1 MTGFRVDTKL
11 FRELGELLVAKESTA
26 LVELIKNAYD
36 ADATLVT
43 VSGHHLDR
51 PEEGRIV
58 VSDDGIGMT
67 SDEFEKGFLTIAGR
81 TKNIGKRRSKLYGRR
96 YTGEKGVG
104 RLAAHKLGTAL
115 SIQSCQLATPKPTPR
130 RRRDEPQ
137 LSVLSARIDW
147 DTIEALET
155 LDQIHD
161 SGAVQLNT
169 HIVTPTDHPNRT
181 PGTILTIAPL
191 RSRWST
197 RMRNSFLREAITIVP
212 HPVSHQPL
220 PEGLTKHPLLFDDI
234 PLRDST
240 STDPPFEIVFGGDLS
255 TQESLLPTIASAAS
269 WVAEIDYDRS
279 TGILRLAVAPTLRML
294 KDNPN
299 AEGFHFERRLG
310 KRKGPN
316 FKSRILQRSGT
327 RWDRHARG
335 IRIFMEGFRVE
346 PYGGPTDDWLSL
358 ESDYSS
364 RAARHQPNL
373 SRLGDF
379 DLPEGLRNEELQM
392 QSNAAYLGAV
402 FLYRSSSPDLQMLVN
417 REGFLSSTAFDFMSH
432 WTRVSIDL
440 IVRLGARY
448 RTEGKKQRSP
458 DLPRQRD
465 FAARADVNET
475 PSTLRVRESASKMKA
490 GFADLEE
497 AVRKHDYSAAVRTA
511 RNIQPSLQ
519 EVYDLADQFGSEAVQ
534 WRVLASLGTEL
545 AAFVHEINALG
556 TQATNLARDLEAAAD
571 LGTVKQARAAI
582 RRARRRTIELADR
595 IRRNASYLVDSTSF
609 EGRRRRSRLPLRDR
623 LEKVSEFFQ
632 ARIEKKGIRLDN
644 RIEEETR
651 TPPMF
656 PSELSGIL
664 MNLLSNAVKFTDA
677 DGRIVVRSRA
687 TSRKLTVT
695 MENTGTEV
703 DLDNAT
709 ALFNAFQST
718 TEQPDATLGQ
728 GMGMGLTITRA
739 FVREYGGDIA
749 FVKPRAG
756 FATAIQFSIPAR

>member
-43 VSGHHLDR
+43 VSGYHLDR
-51 PEEGRIV
+51 PQKGRIV

-67 SDEFEKGFLTIAGR
+67 ADEFERGFLTIAGR

-104 RLAAHKLGTAL
+104 RLAAHKLGTTL
-115 SIQSCQLATPKPTPR
+115 SIQSCQLISPQPTLR
-130 RRRDEPQ
+130 RKGDNPQ
-137 LSVLSARIDW
+137 LSFLTAQIDW

-161 SGAVQLNT
+161 SGAVQLST
-169 HIVTPTDHPNRT
+169 HIVSPADHPN
-181 PGTILTIAPL
+181 PSSGTTLTIAPL

-197 RMRNSFLREAITIVP
+197 RMRNSFLREAVTIVP

-220 PEGLTKHPLLFDDI
+220 PEGLTKHPLLFQAI

-240 STDPPFEIVFGGDLS
+240 STDPSFEIVFAGDLP
-255 TQESLLPTIASAAS
+255 TQESLLPTVAAAAS
-269 WVAEIDYDRS
+269 WIAEIDYNRS
-279 TGILRLAVAPTLRML
+279 TGLLRLAVAPTSRML
-294 KDNPN
+294 KDYPN

-310 KRKGPN
+310 KRKGPS
-316 FKSRILQRSGT
+316 FKGRILQRSGT

-335 IRIFMEGFRVE
+335 VRIFMEGFRVE
-346 PYGGPTDDWLSL
+346 PYGSPTDDWLGL

-364 RAARHQPNL
+364 RAARLQPNL
-373 SRLGDF
+373 SRLGTF
-379 DLPEGLRNEELQM
+379 ELPEGLRNEELQM
-392 QSNAAYLGAV
+392 QSNAAYLGAI
-402 FLYRSSSPDLQMLVN
+402 FLYRSSSADLQMLVN
-417 REGFLSSTAFDFMSH
+417 REGFLSSPAFDFMSH
-432 WTRVSIDL
+432 WTRVTIDL

-448 RTEGKKQRSP
+448 RTEGKKQRSL

-475 PSTLRVRESASKMKA
+475 PTTLRVRESAGKMKA

-497 AVRKHDYSAAVRTA
+497 AVRKHDFSAAVRTA
-511 RNIQPSLQ
+511 RKIQPSLE
-519 EVYDLADQFGSEAVQ
+519 EVYGLADQFGSEAVQ
-534 WRVLASLGTEL
+534 WRVLAALGTEL

-556 TQATNLARDLEAAAD
+556 TQATNLARDLDEAAD
-571 LGTVKQARAAI
+571 LPTARQARAAI
-582 RRARRRTIELADR
+582 RRARRRAIELADR
-595 IRRNASYLVDSTSF
+595 IRRNATYLVDSTSF
-609 EGRRRRSRLPLRDR
+609 EGRRRRSRLPLRNQFER
-623 LEKVSEFFQ
+623 VSEFFQ
-632 ARIEKKGIRLDN
+632 TRVEKKGISISN
-644 RIEEETR
+644 RIEENVR

-664 MNLLSNAVKFTDA
+664 MNLLSNAVKFTNEG
-677 DGRIVVRSRA
+677 GRIAVRSRV
-687 TSRKLTVT
+687 TPRKLTVT

-703 DLDNAT
+703 DLDNAA
-709 ALFNAFQST
+709 ALFIAFQST